1 MSRFTSRRWLIAGCL
16 TATIGTVTAV
26 VTSAGDHGKK
36 SGYVVISDGDEVSA
50 SQAYL
55 GVSVQ
60 RLRSRLREALD
71 IPSDVSGLMITN
83 VHDDTPAEEAGLQNQ
98 DVILRVNSQPVND
111 EDDFT
116 DLIRSFKPET
126 HVSISIWR
134 NGHSKD
140 IPVTLGRRP
149 RMRLETWGKGD
160 VPRAFSWSSDENDEG
175 AFHARGIPTPPQAP
189 AAPAV
194 PRVPGMNR
202 LDHPG
207 NWNLHTL
214 GQLGGRGRLG
224 IEIQDLN
231 EDIAPYFGV
240 EKAQGVL
247 VWRVR
252 DGSPADLAGMKAG
265 DVIVE
270 IEGKAIDST
279 AELREE
285 MADHDEGESMAITWL
300 RRGQSLSAGVE
311 LEERDGSDTYM
322 FSERPRRRAAQ
333 SAPAPDASRSMDRI
347 EREME
352 ALQRRMEAL
361 QRDMERLKD

>member
-1 MSRFTSRRWLIAGCL
+1 MSRFTLRRWLIAGCL
-16 TATIGTVTAV
+16 TAAIGTVTAV
-26 VTSAGDHGKK
+26 VTSAGDNGKK

-60 RLRSRLREALD
+60 RLRNRLREALD

-83 VHDDTPAEEAGLQNQ
+83 VHDDTPADKAGLKNQ

-149 RMRLETWGKGD
+149 RMRLETWGKGNA
-160 VPRAFSWSSDENDEG
+160 PA
-175 AFHARGIPTPPQAP
+175 AP

-194 PRVPGMNR
+194 PRVRGMNR

-279 AELREE
+279 AELREQ

-300 RRGQSLSAGVE
+300 RRGQSLSAGVK

-322 FSERPRRRAAQ
+322 FSERPGRRVEQ
-333 SAPAPDASRSMDRI
+333 SAPDASRSMDRI